1 MHPHYGL
8 REERK
13 NKLTYVEFYSVCAQI
28 MNWNGKSGQFQIKN
42 DIFQQ
47 AIGGNRVRKL
57 LNTLYVMTEDCYL
70 TLDGENVVIQNG
82 EKTLGRFPL
91 HTLENIICFTYKGAS
106 PALMGACAERKIGMS
121 FFSPRGAFL
130 ARVIGK
136 EYGNVLLRKEQYR
149 ISDRDDRKIA
159 YAKNMII
166 GKVYNCR
173 WSIERT
179 LRDHP
184 HRVDAE
190 RLKEVSNTLYNTLP
204 RIDTVSELEELRG
217 IEGKAAEQYFSV
229 FNDMILN
236 QKEDFTFTTRNRRPP
251 LDNINAIL
259 SFAYT
264 ILAGDCANALS
275 SVGLDPYV
283 GFMHGDR
290 PGRRSLAL
298 DLMEELRP
306 VLADRFILTLIN
318 TKAIQASHF
327 EKQKDNAVFL
337 NEDGRKVFF
346 NAWQNHKRESIT
358 HPYLKEKILWG
369 LVPYVQALLLTRT
382 VRGDVDEYPP
392 FLWK

>member
-1 MHPHYGL
+1 M
-8 REERK
+8 
-13 NKLTYVEFYSVCAQI
+13 
-28 MNWNGKSGQFQIKN
+28 
-42 DIFQQ
+42 
-47 AIGGNRVRKL
+47 RKL
-57 LNTLYVMTEDCYL
+57 LNTLYVMTENCYL
-70 TLDGENVVIQNG
+70 SLDGENIVIQDG

-121 FFSPRGAFL
+121 FFSPRGRFL
-130 ARVIGK
+130 ARVAGK

-149 ISDRDDRKIA
+149 ISDQEERSIL
-159 YAKNMII
+159 YAKNMIV

-179 LRDHP
+179 LRDHE
-184 HRVDAE
+184 HRVDAQK
-190 RLKEVSNTLYNTLP
+190 LKQMSEALHAALP
-204 RIDTVSELEELRG
+204 KIDAANSLDELRG

-229 FNDMILN
+229 LNDMILN
-236 QKEDFTFTTRNRRPP
+236 QKEDLLFTTRNRRPP
-251 LDNINAIL
+251 LDNTNALL

-264 ILAGDCANALS
+264 VLAGDCANALS
-275 SVGLDPYV
+275 GAGLDPYV

-290 PGRRSLAL
+290 PGRASLAL

-318 TKAIQASHF
+318 TKAIQAVHF

-346 NAWQNHKRESIT
+346 NAWQSHKRESIT
-358 HPYLKEKILWG
+358 HPYLKEKIPWG
-369 LVPYVQALLLTRT
+369 LVPYVQALLLART
-382 VRGDVDEYPP
+382 VRGDVEEYPP